1 MAATY
6 CTSAWQLGAV
16 FAAAGLGQGVA
27 MAFVMVAFTDAFG
40 MLALHRCIGAIS
52 FMTGTGLMLVPKI
65 AGASRLPFV
74 WKSDHLDIE
83 ILQAR

>member
-1 MAATY
+1 V
-6 CTSAWQLGAV
+6 WQLSVV
-16 FAAAGLGQGVA
+16 FTVAGFGQGVA

-65 AGASRLPFV
+65 AGRFDFPFFP
-74 WKSDHLDIE
+74 DN
-83 ILQAR
+83 